1 MRLYEFNYC
10 RGRLKK
16 SAYDVKE
23 TKSLYVLE
31 KGCFEYVYVSR
42 INKGDIGKIKDDGW
56 FGYTMFSDSDDI
68 EPFLEKIAEKEKAKM
83 QKMVDEMKKLN
94 ENIKVLSDRTF
105 KIIDETKE

>member
-1 MRLYEFNYC
+1 MRLYEFNY
-10 RGRLKK
+10 REGRLKK

-23 TKSLYVLE
+23 TKALYILE
-31 KGCFEYVYVSR
+31 KGYFDHMYVSR

-56 FGYTMFSDSDDI
+56 FGYTMLSDNDDI

-94 ENIKVLSDRTF
+94 ENIKVLTDRTF
-105 KIIDETKE
+105 KIIDETEE